1 MTKTQRHAAI
11 VQMLETT
18 PAMSVSELSG
28 AFDVSPMTIRRD
40 LDELKDNGKIIRIH
54 GGAYATE
61 KEPIAQISQRAM
73 VNIPE
78 KERIAK
84 AAASLVKPGNS
95 IILDGGSTV
104 SMMASH
110 LTTKEHLTVIT
121 PSLFTAQ
128 GLTSPNMQVLI
139 PGGILL
145 QSDFIIVGAECE
157 RFFQNMVADY
167 AFVGA
172 TGIRPGRGISI
183 VSPYQNSI
191 KQTMM
196 RSARKVVALV
206 DHTKF
211 ERDALHLAADF
222 KDIDIFI
229 TDRPISDKRTLDYM
243 NEVGTEIII
252 AE

>member
-1 MTKTQRHAAI
+1 MTKTERRTAI

-18 PAMSVSELSG
+18 PAMSVSELSS
-28 AFDVSPMTIRRD
+28 AFEVSSMTIRRD
-40 LDELKDNGKIIRIH
+40 LEDLKNSGKITRIH
-54 GGAYATE
+54 GGAYATD
-61 KEPIAQISQRAM
+61 KEPIAQVSQRAM

-110 LTTKEHLTVIT
+110 LTTQENLTVIT
-121 PSLFTAQ
+121 PSLFTAHE
-128 GLTSPNMQVLI
+128 LTSPNMLVLI

-145 QSDFIIVGAECE
+145 QRDFIVVGAECE
-157 RFFQNMVADY
+157 RFFQNMAADY

-172 TGIRPGRGISI
+172 TGIRPGQGISI
-183 VSPYQNSI
+183 VSPYQNSV

-196 RSARKVVALV
+196 NSARKVVALV

-222 KDIDIFI
+222 RDIDIFI
-229 TDRPISDKRTLDYM
+229 TDRPITDRRTLEYM

-252 AE
+252 